1 MQKMLE
7 KDKFNIRRK
16 DFYVIFLL
24 ASGLIIFTC
33 FCFLDS
39 AEAVSKY
46 FWKSFSIFAY
56 SETLSIPESLPPQP
70 TRTTF
75 SLLISAS
82 HTNETNLKTLKVI
95 NFFEIKMNRNLPN
108 NGRFVNKYNN
118 VTIANDYPKPSPIFS
133 DKRNFGQIFGKSEKR
148 KASNERVD
156 MSKMVS
162 TATQTDPNSQTKAWA
177 TADAFLSQQIRL
189 NTVLIRNCYNL
200 THKDGINNAKN
211 VLTDKE
217 FLKFKKEA
225 LEFAEDQQ
233 PVTNEK
239 FKKLDKKIDQINLYL
254 KVITERIQGQFD
266 DRCNQLKKEF
276 DKVERLQESKIF
288 NLIFVLG
295 MIIDN
300 KLIMEGSE
308 LDDMIKK
315 NISLAQTPVDK
326 SDLQIVVK
334 NAQEN
339 QICIPKKVTEEI
351 IETVVVTKNV
361 TEEIIEEE
369 IIGLEV
375 EELD

>member
-1 MQKMLE
+1 MQKMLK
-7 KDKFNIRRK
+7 KDKFITRREN
-16 DFYVIFLL
+16 FYVIYPL
-24 ASGLIIFTC
+24 ASGWVIFKC
-33 FCFLDS
+33 LCFLDS

-46 FWKSFSIFAY
+46 SFKLFSIFAY
-56 SETLSIPESLPPQP
+56 SETLSIPEPPQP
-70 TRTTF
+70 TGTLLPLLNF
-75 SLLISAS
+75 SLQI
-82 HTNETNLKTLKVI
+82 NEAILQTLKAI
-95 NFFEIKMNRNLPN
+95 NYFKINMNRNLAN

-118 VTIANDYPKPSPIFS
+118 VTIANDYPKPSPIFN

-148 KASNERVD
+148 KASSERVD
-156 MSKMVS
+156 TGKMVS

-189 NTVLIRNCYNL
+189 NTALIRNCYNL

-239 FKKLDKKIDQINLYL
+239 FKKLDKKIDQMNLYL
-254 KVITERIQGQFD
+254 KVVTERIQGQFD

-276 DKVERLQESKIF
+276 DRVERLQESKIS
-288 NLIFVLG
+288 NLVFVLG
-295 MIIDN
+295 MIIEN
-300 KLIMEGSE
+300 RLIVEGSE
-308 LDDMIKK
+308 LDVMIRK
-315 NISLAQTPVDK
+315 NISLAQEPADK

-334 NAQEN
+334 NAKEN
-339 QICIPKKVTEEI
+339 PICIPKKVTEEI

-361 TEEIIEEE
+361 TE
-369 IIGLEV
+369 
-375 EELD
+375 